1 MEDDRCLAVRVRVCV
16 RSTLFLERKPVFLL
30 LLLSGGVVGFFSVSN
45 YALAVFLP
53 LLLLVYVWYA
63 PPEVAASY
71 FLS

>member
-1 MEDDRCLAVRVRVCV
+1 MAVRVRVCV

-30 LLLSGGVVGFFSVSN
+30 LLLSGGVVGFFFSVSN

-53 LLLLVYVWYA
+53 LLFFVYVWYA